1 MMRNL
6 SKHIGLAIVLS
17 GLSGAFVAAQAAPA
31 PVFEPILDD
40 IQQGLPEGLQFRLP
54 ATLPIEG
61 ELYPFV
67 SGTSETELVVSLGA
81 TPDCSDASC
90 IVSTIRATS
99 VDVVAQGWPTSG
111 ENITPV
117 AVNEGIEGYHYMFDE
132 GDAISQLLMW
142 HQDGV
147 TYMITIATN
156 DLPQEEFVAIA
167 RSMASE
173 QPIAP

>member
-1 MMRNL
+1 MMRKL
-6 SKHIGLAIVLS
+6 SKQISLAALLS
-17 GLSGAFVAAQAAPA
+17 GISGAFVAAYAAPA
-31 PVFEPILDD
+31 PVFEPILND
-40 IQQGLPEGLQFRLP
+40 IQQELPEGLQFRLP
-54 ATLPIEG
+54 ADLPIEG

-81 TPDCSDASC
+81 TPDCSDPSC
-90 IVSTIRATS
+90 IISTIRATS

-117 AVNEGIEGYHYMFDE
+117 TVNEGIEGYHYMFGE

-142 HQDGV
+142 QQDGL

-156 DLPQEEFVAIA
+156 DLPQEEFIAIA